1 MHSDPALAAL
11 RDIAHHIELAT
22 GFVAGMSFG
31 AFRDDLPVA
40 GRSEDPPSR
49 DRLA

>member
-1 MHSDPALAAL
+1 MRSDPALAAL

-31 AFRDDLPVA
+31 AFRDDL
-40 GRSEDPPSR
+40 RTLDRTSE
-49 DRLA
+49 LYGVLT